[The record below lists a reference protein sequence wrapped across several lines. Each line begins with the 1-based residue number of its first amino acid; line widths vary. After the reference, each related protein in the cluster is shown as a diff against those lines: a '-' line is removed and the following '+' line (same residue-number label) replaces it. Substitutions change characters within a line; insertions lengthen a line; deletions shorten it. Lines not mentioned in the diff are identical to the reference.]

1 MKISNDQLPSV
12 VNRFQSDPVE
22 KRNGTSQSNTGSVA
36 QGGDRVEL
44 SISSDDIEQLK
55 QTMQGMPS
63 DVNAERIA
71 SLKSSIADGTYS
83 VSGQK
88 VAEKMLE
95 NWKALNVDK

>member
-12 VNRFQSDPVE
+12 VNRFQNDPVE
-22 KRNGTSQSNTGSVA
+22 TRNGTSQKNPGNVA

-44 SISSDDIEQLK
+44 SINSSDIEQLK

-63 DVNAERIA
+63 NVSAERIA